1 MTYIHQAEARRWLFA
16 LRPEARAH
24 GARGTARVD
33 EEAALH
39 LECLEPV
46 STAPKQDIHVHL
58 PGCDQQRIGVTR
70 RDDGVSVS
78 ETDAQAAVIYD
89 LGEREVGGVNIV
101 VTLDHLQVWGNLAE
115 ELIGIAIGEVS
126 QAEDLADLAGGQEFA
141 ELERIA
147 GLVVFEAIMTL
158 GGVVVY
164 LGGEVLRE
172 MG

>member
-1 MTYIHQAEARRWLFA
+1 
-16 LRPEARAH
+16 
-24 GARGTARVD
+24 
-33 EEAALH
+33 
-39 LECLEPV
+39 
-46 STAPKQDIHVHL
+46 
-58 PGCDQQRIGVTR
+58 
-70 RDDGVSVS
+70 
-78 ETDAQAAVIYD
+78 
-89 LGEREVGGVNIV
+89 
-101 VTLDHLQVWGNLAE
+101 LQVWGDLAE
-115 ELIGIAIGEVS
+115 ELIGIAIGEVT